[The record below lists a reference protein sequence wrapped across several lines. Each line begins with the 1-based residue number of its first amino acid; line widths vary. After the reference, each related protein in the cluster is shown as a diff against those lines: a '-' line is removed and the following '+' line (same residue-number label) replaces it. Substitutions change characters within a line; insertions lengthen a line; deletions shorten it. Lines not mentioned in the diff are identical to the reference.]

1 MMCEIKFV
9 FTFHYVS
16 IKTTTPEYFDKHFA
30 LFTFHYVSIK
40 TPACLLS
47 WFYMPSFT
55 FHYVSI
61 KTEVIMPVCLNE
73 KTLHSTMSLLK
84 PHMHILVDFSSL
96 FNTLL
101 STLKNPSN
109 LPNICPAL
117 NMQYFCP
124 KQINTNLVDLPVKMH
139 FTTSTVITCPLSFL
153 L

>member
-1 MMCEIKFV
+1 MTTKKLC

-16 IKTTTPEYFDKHFA
+16 IKTVLLQEM
-30 LFTFHYVSIK
+30 LVCINCFTFHYVSIK
-40 TPACLLS
+40 T
-47 WFYMPSFT
+47 
-55 FHYVSI
+55 
-61 KTEVIMPVCLNE
+61 
-73 KTLHSTMSLLK
+73 
-84 PHMHILVDFSSL
+84 HMHILVDFSSL

>member
-1 MMCEIKFV
+1 MTTKKLY

-16 IKTTTPEYFDKHFA
+16 IKT
-30 LFTFHYVSIK
+30 
-40 TPACLLS
+40 
-47 WFYMPSFT
+47 
-55 FHYVSI
+55 
-61 KTEVIMPVCLNE
+61 
-73 KTLHSTMSLLK
+73 
-84 PHMHILVDFSSL
+84 HMHILVDFSSL

>member
-1 MMCEIKFV
+1 MPDWFIKIHNTT
-9 FTFHYVS
+9 FTFHYVA
-16 IKTTTPEYFDKHFA
+16 IKTFSRSSSMSRVKC
-30 LFTFHYVSIK
+30 FTFHYVAIK
-40 TPACLLS
+40 TQIKEVTNMA
-47 WFYMPSFT
+47 YKTFT
-55 FHYVSI
+55 FHYVAI
-61 KTEVIMPVCLNE
+61 KT
-73 KTLHSTMSLLK
+73 
-84 PHMHILVDFSSL
+84 HMHILVDFSSL

>member
-1 MMCEIKFV
+1 MTTKKLC

-16 IKTTTPEYFDKHFA
+16 IKTFRRQKVPFPWIT
-30 LFTFHYVSIK
+30 FTFHYVSIK
-40 TPACLLS
+40 T
-47 WFYMPSFT
+47 
-55 FHYVSI
+55 
-61 KTEVIMPVCLNE
+61 
-73 KTLHSTMSLLK
+73 
-84 PHMHILVDFSSL
+84 HMHILVDFSSL

>member
-1 MMCEIKFV
+1 MPLAA

-16 IKTTTPEYFDKHFA
+16 IKTIVPSYATTRS
-30 LFTFHYVSIK
+30 LNFTFHYVSIK
-40 TPACLLS
+40 T
-47 WFYMPSFT
+47 
-55 FHYVSI
+55 
-61 KTEVIMPVCLNE
+61 
-73 KTLHSTMSLLK
+73 
-84 PHMHILVDFSSL
+84 HMHILVDFSSL

>member
-1 MMCEIKFV
+1 MV
-9 FTFHYVS
+9 VDADFTFHYVS
-16 IKTTTPEYFDKHFA
+16 IKTH
-30 LFTFHYVSIK
+30 I
-40 TPACLLS
+40 
-47 WFYMPSFT
+47 
-55 FHYVSI
+55 
-61 KTEVIMPVCLNE
+61 
-73 KTLHSTMSLLK
+73 
-84 PHMHILVDFSSL
+84 HILVDFSSL

>member
-1 MMCEIKFV
+1 M
-9 FTFHYVS
+9 
-16 IKTTTPEYFDKHFA
+16 TTKK
-30 LFTFHYVSIK
+30 LCFTFHYVSIK
-40 TPACLLS
+40 TPDTLGGYPL
-47 WFYMPSFT
+47 FQDFT

-61 KTEVIMPVCLNE
+61 KT
-73 KTLHSTMSLLK
+73 
-84 PHMHILVDFSSL
+84 HMHILVDFSSL